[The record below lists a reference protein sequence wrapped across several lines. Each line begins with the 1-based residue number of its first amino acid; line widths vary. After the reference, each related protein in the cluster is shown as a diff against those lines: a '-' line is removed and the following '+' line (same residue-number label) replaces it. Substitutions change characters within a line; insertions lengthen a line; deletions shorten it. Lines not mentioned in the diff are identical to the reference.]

1 MAAPAPWASL
11 PARLRATG
19 RTAGQFA
26 LAWAV
31 AAVVAVSLAG
41 LVGLGVAVVVVS
53 MLDPTGGLSVGGS
66 IGLAGR
72 LWLLASGAELEL
84 PSGPLRLAPL
94 LLTLGIAWG
103 LCRAARFTVHVAGD
117 VGARSAAGI
126 TAAMVAV
133 HTLVTVLLG
142 VALDGT
148 DAGVDLL
155 RTA

>member
-1 MAAPAPWASL
+1 MARRVHRRSGGPPCDSGPMAAPAPRASL

-19 RTAGQFA
+19 WTAGQFA

-53 MLDPTGGLSVGGS
+53 TPDPTGGLSVGGS

-103 LCRAARFTVHVAGD
+103 LFRAGRFAVHGRGNVGAYRAAGT
-117 VGARSAAGI
+117 
-126 TAAMVAV
+126 TAA
-133 HTLVTVLLG
+133 LVTVHA
-142 VALDGT
+142 V
-148 DAGVDLL
+148 
-155 RTA
+155 

>member
-1 MAAPAPWASL
+1 MARRVHRRSGGPPCDSGPMAAPAPRASL
-11 PARLRATG
+11 PARLHATG
-19 RTAGQFA
+19 WTAGQFA

-53 MLDPTGGLSVGGS
+53 TLDPTGGLSVGGS

-94 LLTLGIAWG
+94 LLTAGIAWG
-103 LCRAARFTVHVAGD
+103 LSRAGRFAVRAGNAAGARAAGGAAAVLVAGH
-117 VGARSAAGI
+117 A
-126 TAAMVAV
+126 
-133 HTLVTVLLG
+133 
-142 VALDGT
+142 
-148 DAGVDLL
+148 
-155 RTA
+155 